1 MRNNGDNLSIKEIL
15 NEEIL
20 GSIDED
26 VQEFA
31 DKNSELDAR
40 RRLEEALESHRLR
53 RELREFDFD
62 FDDGED

>member
-1 MRNNGDNLSIKEIL
+1 MRNNGNNVSIKEIL

-40 RRLEEALESHRLR
+40 RRLEEALESQRLR